1 MNRCTFAQA
10 SQPLPPLDFVIPGL
24 LAGTGGLIVG
34 SGGVGKT
41 NLALHI
47 GIGCALGKPI
57 CAGTDDTALYPAS
70 AGGQV
75 VVILGEDPE
84 PIILH
89 RQQALIRGLGLT
101 QTQCGLLDETLEIY
115 SAADFDL
122 SLLQKSPSTGEH
134 IELTFLKRVEQMC
147 QGRRLL
153 ILDPLLFFA
162 GGLDES
168 SNGDMG
174 ALMRA
179 LNRVAHRT
187 GCAILV
193 LHHTGKSGASGEG
206 ADSWEK
212 ARGASALTTAV
223 RLQINLTTP
232 TAADCEKYGIPETD
246 RGYYARVYQAKANYS
261 APRDPV
267 WLHKGS
273 GGVLSATRPVE
284 VPQAVSSS
292 AGKKGA
298 RYGTRKPF

>member
-1 MNRCTFAQA
+1 MNRCTFGQA
-10 SQPLPPLDFVIPGL
+10 SQPLPPLDFVLPGL
-24 LAGTGGLIVG
+24 LSGTGGLIVG

-41 NLALHI
+41 NLALHM
-47 GIGCALGKPI
+47 GIGCALGKPV
-57 CAGTDDTALYPAS
+57 CEGADGTVLYPAS
-70 AGGQV
+70 AWGLV
-75 VVILGEDPE
+75 CVILGEDPE

-89 RQQALIRGLGLT
+89 RQQALINGLGLT
-101 QTQCGLLDETLEIY
+101 PTQCELLDETLEIY
-115 SAADFDL
+115 SAVDFDL
-122 SLLQKSPSTGEH
+122 SLLQKSPSTGEY
-134 IELTFLKRVEQMC
+134 IELPFFNRVEQMC

-187 GCAILV
+187 GCAILL
-193 LHHTGKSGASGEG
+193 LHHIGKSGASGEG

-223 RLQINLTTP
+223 RLQINLTVP
-232 TAADCEKYGIPETD
+232 TASDCEKYGIPETD
-246 RGYYARVYQAKANYS
+246 RGYYARVYQVKANYS

-273 GGVLSATRPVE
+273 GGVLSATRLVE
-284 VPQAVSSS
+284 VPQAASGK
-292 AGKKGA
+292 GKKGG
-298 RYGTRKPF
+298 RYAAC